1 MTYIIRYGSIAA
13 VQYVTLPDGSTATA
27 VYRAERTPPEFSLD
41 ASGRR
46 VSLPLAVRDEIDR
59 RFDEVFAVP
68 VEEREPIVRRM
79 QPVVM
84 EA

>member
-1 MTYIIRYGSIAA
+1 MTYLIRYGSIAA

-27 VYRAERTPPEFSLD
+27 VYINPIVMDVSLD
-41 ASGRR
+41 STGRAAP
-46 VSLPLAVRDEIDR
+46 LPFDVLAELTR

-68 VEEREPIVRRM
+68 AEEREPIVRRM
-79 QPVVM
+79 QPVTV